1 MRLIGVGIRG
11 CSFNLPEGRLSKS
24 VAKTRIGPERRK
36 RIVDIPGF
44 YSRPIPARDAFATDL
59 DTSTPRTVP
68 GAPPAPPRARQQPAG
83 RLVPAHGSHQ
93 QDAGA
98 VGAGLAGGRIE
109 PAAVVDLPQAA
120 RDLALGVGVRGGSG
134 WA

>member
-1 MRLIGVGIRG
+1 MRLIRVGVRG

-24 VAKTRIGPERRK
+24 VAKTRIGPERRR

-44 YSRPIPARDAFATDL
+44 YSRPIPARDVFATDL

-68 GAPPAPPRARQQPAG
+68 GAPPAPPRARQQPVG

-98 VGAGLAGGRIE
+98 VGAGVAGGRIE